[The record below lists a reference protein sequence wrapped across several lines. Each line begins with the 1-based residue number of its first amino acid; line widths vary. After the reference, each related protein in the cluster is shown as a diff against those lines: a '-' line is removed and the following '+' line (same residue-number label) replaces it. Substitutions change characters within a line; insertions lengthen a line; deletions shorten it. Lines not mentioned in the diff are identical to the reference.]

1 MIHVT
6 EDDMVMKLVVKKN
19 QHKKPYLPKTL
30 YHFLYTRYYLR
41 MLELICIYFYKH
53 YFDSEETKKSATH
66 V

>member
-19 QHKKPYLPKTL
+19 QHKKPYLPKML
-30 YHFLYTRYYLR
+30 YHFLYTKYYLR
-41 MLELICIYFYKH
+41 MLELISIYFHKH
-53 YFDSEETKKSATH
+53 YFNSEETKKSATH